1 MIIDTHAHI
10 GTIIKFHMPKEML
23 IESMDKYNIDYSLIS
38 NIEGAEF
45 DTNQNIIS
53 KKIQHSQKEIN
64 EAAIKLAKIYPSRI
78 GVLMWSR
85 PSMEGCTKEFEKM
98 IIDNNDVVYG
108 IKIHPYHSKISFDSP
123 EVEGY
128 IKLAERY
135 DLPVV
140 VHTDMGF
147 ESSPQKVYNMAIKYP
162 KVNFVMVHMG
172 LGTDNEEAIE
182 LISKLP
188 NLFGDTTWVN
198 PENSLRMIKKCGIDK
213 LLFGTDSPIDG
224 VDTYANQFYQTY
236 FNEFKNE
243 LSIEDY
249 DKLIYK
255 NAVKL
260 FKLPVDKIGIN
271 NISY

>member
-1 MIIDTHAHI
+1 
-10 GTIIKFHMPKEML
+10 MPKEML
-23 IESMDKYNIDYSLIS
+23 LESMDKYNIDYSLIS

-45 DTNQNIIS
+45 DNDQNLIP
-53 KKIQHSQKEIN
+53 KEIQHSQKEIN
-64 EAAIKLAKIYPSRI
+64 EAAIKLAKDYPTKI
-78 GVLMWSR
+78 GVLMWAR
-85 PSMEGCTKEFEKM
+85 PSVEGCTKEFEKM
-98 IIDNNDVVYG
+98 IIDNKDVVYG
-108 IKIHPYHSKISFDSP
+108 IKIHPYHSKISFDSA
-123 EVEGY
+123 EVEEY

-182 LISKLP
+182 LISKLS
-188 NLFGDTTWVN
+188 NLYGDTTWVN
-198 PENSLRMIKKCGIDK
+198 PENSLNMIKKCGIDK

-224 VDTYANQFYQTY
+224 VDTYANDFYQTY
-236 FNEFKNE
+236 FNDFKNE
-243 LSIEDY
+243 LSFEDY

-260 FKLPVDKIGIN
+260 FKLPIDRIGIN
-271 NISY
+271 EY